1 MLHEEILLATATCNC
16 DCNCDR
22 DSQLQLQITFFPN
35 SFFLYVPH
43 ILYYTSY
50 ILYYTSWKLVYLI
63 RYTNFQNVKTL
74 MDEFFTFAGS
84 LSWLWIWISSLIH
97 LGRWNS
103 SRWTKFHYDSTCLKL
118 LNIIPYSLHGC
129 LAQETQQFFV
139 VPSIDRW
146 CMLSYFLYSRAHT
159 LGNLPWRYV
168 FSIK

>member
-1 MLHEEILLATATCNC
+1 MLHEEILLATRYCN
-16 DCNCDR
+16 
-22 DSQLQLQITFFPN
+22 LQLRLQLRPRLATATAN
-35 SFFLYVPH
+35 H
-43 ILYYTSY
+43 ILPKLFLFICSTYI
-50 ILYYTSWKLVYLI
+50 ILYFILKYI

-159 LGNLPWRYV
+159 LGNLQWRYV